1 MNLGLPS
8 GGLRLRTFLS
18 SGRSEVA
25 GEAALPASI
34 VLSPP
39 WATGSRRATAGCRT
53 ASQSPIIGRE
63 EPTDYCRSAEGM
75 DVGRWG
81 GRIPSG
87 RRVDGIDGVGLP
99 GPARSGSRAR
109 RQPRGWEKQ
118 DELP

>member
-25 GEAALPASI
+25 REAALPASI

-63 EPTDYCRSAEGM
+63 EPTPNLRFSMTQRVAAKAA
-75 DVGRWG
+75 
-81 GRIPSG
+81 PTK
-87 RRVDGIDGVGLP
+87 RRFL
-99 GPARSGSRAR
+99 
-109 RQPRGWEKQ
+109 
-118 DELP
+118 